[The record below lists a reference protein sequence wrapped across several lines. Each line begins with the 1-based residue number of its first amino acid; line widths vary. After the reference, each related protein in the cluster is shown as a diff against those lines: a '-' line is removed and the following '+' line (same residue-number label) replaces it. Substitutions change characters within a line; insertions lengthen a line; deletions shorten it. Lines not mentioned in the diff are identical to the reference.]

1 MLVFVHTHLSM
12 VHEHSYV
19 LGLQSIALPLLLSLV
34 TWVMALPVVPWVPGL
49 GTPMSKYT
57 FIQAPST
64 LYTPTFLCL
73 IKVIVSRFMI
83 TWQVE
88 PSGFHGDPEMEHSED
103 TSNREMES
111 HSLPHALVTKASPFT
126 PTCVFLGTPFCPNE
140 RMIGRL
146 DSLTRPCTV
155 SELLCMWPLPV
166 VLGDTGG
173 GAASLHSELPVYTEE
188 HF

>member
-1 MLVFVHTHLSM
+1 M
-12 VHEHSYV
+12 VHEHSYI
-19 LGLQSIALPLLLSLV
+19 LGLQSIALPFLLSLV

-88 PSGFHGDPEMEHSED
+88 PSEFHGDPEMEHSED
-103 TSNREMES
+103 TSDREMDS
-111 HSLPHALVTKASPFT
+111 HSMHTH
-126 PTCVFLGTPFCPNE
+126 
-140 RMIGRL
+140 
-146 DSLTRPCTV
+146 
-155 SELLCMWPLPV
+155 LC
-166 VLGDTGG
+166 VLGNPLL
-173 GAASLHSELPVYTEE
+173 SK
-188 HF
+188 